1 MVEDGVNGFLVE
13 PRDVDALAA
22 AVGRLLGDPGLASRV
37 GAEGR
42 RRVAE
47 RFSLGAMVRR
57 TAALYEELLEE
68 AREPRWS
75 AVLREDP

>member
-1 MVEDGVNGFLVE
+1 
-13 PRDVDALAA
+13 
-22 AVGRLLGDPGLASRV
+22 
-37 GAEGR
+37 
-42 RRVAE
+42 
-47 RFSLGAMVRR
+47 MVRR